1 MKVRPTPK
9 GRRVDPQALQEVRS
23 LLGGAPRRRDLL
35 IEHLHRIQDRHG
47 SLPAAHLAALAEEM
61 KLSLVLVDTS
71 GKLTGRGAY
80 LHDRRSCWEQ
90 GLKGSLSRALQVD
103 LTHENREHL
112 LTYMESLPE
121 APEDDSG
128 ENSM

>member
-1 MKVRPTPK
+1 MARKSTQRVKHVPHRTCIGCRMVQAKRNLIRLVRTRE
-9 GRRVDPQALQEVRS
+9 G
-23 LLGGAPRRRDLL
+23 
-35 IEHLHRIQDRHG
+35 
-47 SLPAAHLAALAEEM
+47 
-61 KLSLVLVDTS
+61 VLVDTS

-90 GLKGSLSRALQVD
+90 GLKGSLSRALKVD
-103 LTHENREHL
+103 LTPENREHL